1 MLSEAAGERSMSMSH
16 LFAAILL
23 FSSPGCPHEEASCIT
38 PTEYVEINL
47 LLVAKPQPRHGGA
60 EQAVE
65 SKTN

>member
-1 MLSEAAGERSMSMSH
+1 MSMSH

-47 LLVAKPQPRHGGA
+47 TLIAGPHPLRGYTTERGK
-60 EQAVE
+60 
-65 SKTN
+65 